1 MVRGLS
7 GKAIAPGA
15 GESEVVR
22 ADLELVSGEGEVDVP
37 VLRVTETGSRTLVA
51 VERTCLLIHVERS

>member
-1 MVRGLS
+1 M
-7 GKAIAPGA
+7 
-15 GESEVVR
+15 VR
-22 ADLELVSGEGEVDVP
+22 ADLMLVSGGGEVDVP